1 MVLEQRTSMGKKSTV
16 KMDGFPPLT
25 EEDLYFVRKLISH
38 IIPEST
44 DVINKSGWSEACKQ
58 SIEKVTSLNRHY
70 FFSAF
75 GQNNVRKEPEYPL
88 YDEDT
93 EF

>member
-1 MVLEQRTSMGKKSTV
+1 MSKKSTV
-16 KMDGFPPLT
+16 KIEGFPPLT

-38 IIPEST
+38 VVPEST
-44 DVINKSGWSEACKQ
+44 DLINNSGWTEACK
-58 SIEKVTSLNRHY
+58 SAIDRVDSLNRHY

-75 GQNNVRKEPEYPL
+75 KQTVPAQEPHYSML
-88 YDEDT
+88 DEDT